1 MIRTFSSILSKKRQK
16 LNVELFAIILKGDL
30 KNVELRNKI
39 TSMQCSWV
47 KRLVEDELHYWKVMP
62 PFLIG

>member
-16 LNVELFAIILKGDL
+16 LNVELFAIILNGDL

-62 PFLIG
+62 LFLIG

>member
-1 MIRTFSSILSKKRQK
+1 MQILIMIRTFASILSKKRQK
-16 LNVELFAIILKGDL
+16 LNVELFAIILNGDL

-47 KRLVEDELHYWKVMP
+47 KRLVEDELHY
-62 PFLIG
+62 

>member
-1 MIRTFSSILSKKRQK
+1 MIRTFASILSKKRQK
-16 LNVELFAIILKGDL
+16 LNVELFAMILNGDL

-47 KRLVEDELHYWKVMP
+47 KRFVEDEFHY
-62 PFLIG
+62 

>member
-1 MIRTFSSILSKKRQK
+1 MIRTFASILSKKRQK
-16 LNVELFAIILKGDL
+16 LNVELFAIILNGDL

>member
-16 LNVELFAIILKGDL
+16 LNVELFAIILNGDL
-30 KNVELRNKI
+30 KNVELRDKI

>member
-16 LNVELFAIILKGDL
+16 LNVELFAIILNGDL

>member
-1 MIRTFSSILSKKRQK
+1 MIRTFASILSKKRQK
-16 LNVELFAIILKGDL
+16 LNEELFAMILNGDL

-39 TSMQCSWV
+39 TSMQCSWI
-47 KRLVEDELHYWKVMP
+47 KRLVEDEFHYWKVMP

>member
-1 MIRTFSSILSKKRQK
+1 MIRTFASILSKKRQK
-16 LNVELFAIILKGDL
+16 LNVELFAMILNGDL